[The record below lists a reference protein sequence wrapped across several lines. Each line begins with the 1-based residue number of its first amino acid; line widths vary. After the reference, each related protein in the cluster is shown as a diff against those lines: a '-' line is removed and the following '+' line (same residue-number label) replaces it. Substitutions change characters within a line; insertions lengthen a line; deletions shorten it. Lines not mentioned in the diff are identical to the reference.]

1 MPRRGSAH
9 GACVKSEKEI
19 IEQALTFRRKL
30 ETLAVEY
37 AGAKGEAVMRVHLR
51 ILEYQNRLAT
61 LQWVMGK

>member
-1 MPRRGSAH
+1 M
-9 GACVKSEKEI
+9 KSEKEI